1 VPWDAKKETN
11 MGKIVEGKNAVIDS
25 LKNYGLLLGMAAFSL
40 AVAVIEPKFLQSN
53 NILNI
58 MRQISVLG
66 VVSLGMTIVI
76 IGGYIDLSISGLI
89 SLTAVVV
96 INLQHTMGAWL
107 PVAIGLVLGAFTG
120 LLNALIILFIRAGNG
135 EALIMTFGTQ
145 LLLQAAALVYSKG
158 FSIKAPENSGFR
170 MIGQGRIGF
179 LAISIIVFITLALI
193 LHLFMKK
200 TRPGRSIHLIG
211 GNKTAAMLCGI
222 SANLYI
228 CLIYILGGLLAA
240 AGAIILTSRTM
251 SATPT
256 MGIGYEM
263 NAIMAVVIG
272 GTSLKGGQGNVIKT
286 IIGVV
291 LVGIMNNALN
301 ILGVSSYLQGVVQG
315 PIIMIAVLLDGLRN
329 KQEE

>member
-1 VPWDAKKETN
+1 
-11 MGKIVEGKNAVIDS
+11 MGKTKGRKNPIIEF

-40 AVAVIEPKFLQSN
+40 TVAFIEPKFLQSN
-53 NILNI
+53 NVLNI

-66 VVSLGMTIVI
+66 VVSLGMSIVI

-89 SLTAVVV
+89 SLIAVVV
-96 INLQHTMGAWL
+96 IHLQHIMGSWL
-107 PVAIGLVLGAFTG
+107 PLTIGLVLGVIVG

-145 LLLQAAALVYSKG
+145 LLLQAAALIYSKG
-158 FSIKAPENSGFR
+158 FSVKAPENSGFR

-179 LAISIIVFITLALI
+179 LAISIIIFLALALI
-193 LHLFMKK
+193 LQFFMKN

-211 GNKTAAMLCGI
+211 GNKTAAVLCGI
-222 SANLYI
+222 PANLYI
-228 CLIYILGGLLAA
+228 CLIYILNGLLAA

-256 MGIGYEM
+256 MGTGYEM

-272 GTSLKGGQGNVIKT
+272 GTSLKGGQGSVIKT
-286 IIGVV
+286 IMGVV

-315 PIIMIAVLLDGLRN
+315 PIIMLAVLLDGLRN
-329 KQEE
+329 KQGE

>member
-1 VPWDAKKETN
+1 MENIFGKK
-11 MGKIVEGKNAVIDS
+11 IPAVEL

-40 AVAVIEPKFLQSN
+40 AVAVMEPKFLQSN

-58 MRQISVLG
+58 MRQTSVLG

-89 SLTAVVV
+89 SLIAVVV
-96 INLQHTMGAWL
+96 ITLQHTLGSWL
-107 PVAIGLVLGAFTG
+107 PIGIGLLLGAAVG
-120 LLNALIILFIRAGNG
+120 LVNALIILFIRAGNG

-145 LLLQAAALVYSKG
+145 LLLQAAALIYSKG
-158 FSIKAPENSGFR
+158 FSVKAPENSGFR
-170 MIGQGRIGF
+170 MIGQGRVGF
-179 LAISIIVFITLALI
+179 LAVSIVIFLSLALI
-193 LHLFMKK
+193 LQFFMKK

-211 GNKTAAMLCGI
+211 GNKTAAVLSGI
-222 SANLYI
+222 PADFYI
-228 CLIYILGGLLAA
+228 CLIYILMGLLAA
-240 AGAIILTSRTM
+240 AGAVILTSRTM

-256 MGIGYEM
+256 MGTGYEM

-272 GTSLKGGQGNVIKT
+272 GTSLKGGQGSILKT

-291 LVGIMNNALN
+291 LVGVMNNALN

-315 PIIMIAVLLDGLRN
+315 PIIMLAVLLDGLRN
-329 KQEE
+329 RQGE

>member
-1 VPWDAKKETN
+1 MEKDMEKTAGKK
-11 MGKIVEGKNAVIDS
+11 IPVIDF
-25 LKNYGLLLGMAAFSL
+25 LKNYGLLLGMAVFSL
-40 AVAVIEPKFLQSN
+40 TAALIEPKFLQSN

-58 MRQISVLG
+58 MRQTSVLG
-66 VVSLGMTIVI
+66 VVSLGMTIVV

-89 SLTAVVV
+89 SLIAVVV

-107 PVAIGLVLGAFTG
+107 PIGIGLVLGAFVG
-120 LLNALIILFIRAGNG
+120 LLNAAIILFIRAGNG
-135 EALIMTFGTQ
+135 EALIVTFGTQ
-145 LLLQAAALVYSKG
+145 LLLQAAALIYSKG
-158 FSIKAPENSGFR
+158 FSVKAPENSSFR

-179 LAISIIVFITLALI
+179 LAVSIIIFLTLAFI
-193 LHLFMKK
+193 LQFFMKK

-211 GNKTAAMLCGI
+211 GNKTAAALCGI
-222 SANLYI
+222 PADLYI
-228 CLIYILGGLLAA
+228 CLTYILMGLLAA
-240 AGAIILTSRTM
+240 IGAIILTSRTM

-256 MGIGYEM
+256 MGVGYEM

-272 GTSLKGGQGNVIKT
+272 GTSLKGGQGSIVKT

-315 PIIMIAVLLDGLRN
+315 PIIMLAVLLDGLRN
-329 KQEE
+329 EQGE